1 MIDIIKIE
9 SENNIADKLTKSLGR
24 NNFEK
29 FRIMLKLL

>member
-9 SENNIADKLTKSLGR
+9 SEDNIADIWTKSLGR

-29 FRIMLKLL
+29 FQIMLKLL